1 MTILTSK
8 AKTARK
14 DFLGGNSKIFIPFND
29 GSGDTIKELVSGVN
43 LTTEG
48 STHSVAHA
56 ITTSIVN
63 AASDEK
69 LKSLKGSDN
78 IIFGFVVTP
87 NTSLGFA
94 LVDFGSLGSGFSVK
108 CDGTG
113 VSVNSDKG
121 GAVNASVAG
130 VTLGQSAI
138 VVGTY
143 NSSSGELRSYVG
155 VNGGS
160 VVFDSTSDASIHIP
174 EKSFVKQIKIDFSL
188 SFKQDHYLYFCET
201 PDSLPSEA
209 DLLAALD
216 WTYAKALSGHKVL
229 HPTISGV

>member
-1 MTILTSK
+1 MTILTSR

-56 ITTSIVN
+56 ITTSITNLVE
-63 AASDEK
+63 DEK

-87 NTSLGFA
+87 NTSQGFA
-94 LVDFGSLGSGFSVK
+94 LIEFGSSGSGFSVK
-108 CDGTG
+108 CDGAG

-121 GAVNASVAG
+121 SGVAASVSG
-130 VTLGQSAI
+130 VTLGQSTI

-143 NSSSGELRSYVG
+143 NGASGELRSYVG
-155 VNGGS
+155 ANGGS
-160 VVFDSTSDASIHIP
+160 VIFDSTSDASIHIP
-174 EKSFVKQIKIDFSL
+174 EESFKKQIKIDFSS

-201 PDSLPSEA
+201 PDVLPSEA

-229 HPTISGV
+229 HSTISGV

>member
-14 DFLGGNSKIFIPFND
+14 DYLGDNSKMFIPFNE
-29 GSGDTIKELVSGVN
+29 GIGDTVKELVSGVD

-56 ITTSIVN
+56 ITTSIAVTQEQ
-63 AASDEK
+63 EK
-69 LKSLKGSDN
+69 FKELSGGDN
-78 IIFGFVVTP
+78 IIFGFIVTP
-87 NTSLGFA
+87 NTSAGFA
-94 LVDFGSLGSGFSVK
+94 IIALGSPSTGFFVK

-113 VSVNSDKG
+113 VMVGSDEG
-121 GAVNASVAG
+121 GDVNAPVSG

-143 NSSSGELRSYVG
+143 NGTSGELRSYVG

-160 VVFDSTSDASIHIP
+160 VAFGSTTDASIHIP
-174 EKSFVKQIKIDFSL
+174 EKLFKKQIQIDFSY

-201 PDSLPSEA
+201 PNALPSEA

-216 WTYAKALSGHKVL
+216 WTYTKSLQGHKVL